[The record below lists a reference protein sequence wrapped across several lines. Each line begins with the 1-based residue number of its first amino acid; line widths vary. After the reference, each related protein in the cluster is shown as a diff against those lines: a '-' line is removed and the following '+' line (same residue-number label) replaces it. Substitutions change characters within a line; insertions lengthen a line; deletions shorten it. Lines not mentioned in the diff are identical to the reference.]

1 MVLVKFTNTFVFKP
15 LIFALTLEIT
25 LHHTPYTMYL
35 KFIRHQSPGE
45 AVLQGTLYR
54 VHFQPNEKG
63 GYNETLFPISDV
75 YEKPYGDG
83 MPLPLIYPVGVVQID
98 GILHMTVGN
107 GTHRSALFL
116 LDRDVRDTF
125 LPALRTALLQREDCR
140 LEIL

>member
-1 MVLVKFTNTFVFKP
+1 
-15 LIFALTLEIT
+15 
-25 LHHTPYTMYL
+25 MYL

-45 AVLQGTLYR
+45 AVQQGTLYR

-75 YEKPYGDG
+75 YEIPYGGG
-83 MPLPLIYPVGVVQID
+83 MPLPLIYPAGVVQID